1 MSVNKVF
8 VTGNL
13 TRDPEIKST
22 STGTVV
28 VSLGLAV
35 NDRRKGMTGEWED
48 YANFF
53 NCTMFG
59 TRAEKVSKYLHKG
72 SKIAIDGKLHYRS
85 WSDQQGNKR
94 SAVEILVDNLEFMSK
109 DQQGAQQA
117 PPQAAVPYVAPPQAA
132 VAPAA
137 AQAPVAAPAVAQ
149 QAYVA
154 PPQAQSA
161 VATQQVQQAQVAQ
174 QQPQQQL
181 PLQVAPPQTQV
192 AQAQTQQ
199 ATTQA
204 AVQTTQQPQQQ
215 AQVYTPDYA
224 DEDIPF

>member
-59 TRAEKVSKYLHKG
+59 TRAEKVSKYLHRG
-72 SKIAIDGKLHYRS
+72 SKIAIDGKLHYRA

-109 DQQGAQQA
+109 DQQGTQQA

-132 VAPAA
+132 AVPAV
-137 AQAPVAAPAVAQ
+137 AQAPVAAPPMAQ

-154 PPQAQSA
+154 QAQGA
-161 VATQQVQQAQVAQ
+161 VATQQAQQAQVTQ
-174 QQPQQQL
+174 QQQQKL
-181 PLQVAPPQTQV
+181 PLQVVPPQTQ
-192 AQAQTQQ
+192 ATQTQAQQV
-199 ATTQA
+199 AT
-204 AVQTTQQPQQQ
+204 QTTQPPQQQ

>member
-59 TRAEKVSKYLHKG
+59 TRAEKVSKYLHRG

-154 PPQAQSA
+154 QAQGA
-161 VATQQVQQAQVAQ
+161 VATQQAQQAQVT
-174 QQPQQQL
+174 QQPQQKL
-181 PLQVAPPQTQV
+181 PLQVVPPQTQ
-192 AQAQTQQ
+192 ATQTQAQQV
-199 ATTQA
+199 AT
-204 AVQTTQQPQQQ
+204 QTTQPPQQQ